1 MTRFAIKSFV
11 MKIFKPS
18 VYVLCLSVILLQVFS
33 FFEDSS
39 TKKMK
44 IPKAHQGVFQFF
56 LEDLELFTATDFLA
70 EEYENNTLHDV
81 KIIGALSR
89 FEYAKDIILWP
100 NLLIPQ
106 KIALQNLIQALKEY
120 FESEYDVNTEY
131 QKWDSLKPYVKDVYQ
146 SFIKHVPTGLERKV
160 IHEKMKYPTHSI
172 YNDTGL
178 VHTIETGRGP
188 EGFEKLC

>member
-1 MTRFAIKSFV
+1 MARLAIKNFV
-11 MKIFKPS
+11 MKISKPS
-18 VYVLCLSVILLQVFS
+18 VYVLCLSVLLFQVFS

-44 IPKAHQGVFQFF
+44 IPKSHQGDFQFF

-70 EEYENNTLHDV
+70 EEYENNTIHDV

-89 FEYAKDIILWP
+89 FEYAKDITLWP
-100 NLLIPQ
+100 NLLTS
-106 KIALQNLIQALKEY
+106 QNITLKKLIKALKEY

-146 SFIKHVPTGLERKV
+146 SFIKNPTDLERET
-160 IHEKMKYPTHSI
+160 IHEKRMGGKYS
-172 YNDTGL
+172 
-178 VHTIETGRGP
+178 
-188 EGFEKLC
+188 K